1 MQNGRGYNKNGGGR
15 YVRTVDGKGTA
26 ARNRNSVRKKT
37 ANRSGGNGLLSNI
50 KISGGSVDYMFLGV
64 VVVLITFGLVMLF
77 SASSGT
83 AYSTYGNAY
92 YFVLRQ
98 AIWTAIG
105 AALMLILS
113 KVDYHSYNARINLIA
128 YIVVIFL
135 LIAVLAIGTE
145 VKGAKRWIFGF
156 QPSEAAKAVIVIT
169 LAYTLSLPNNQKDL
183 CTVKRGVMPY
193 IGTVVRG
200 IVIPHGLLIGGFCLL
215 LGMQPHFSCILLIV
229 GVAAVMF
236 IAAGIPVRHIVICG
250 ALILLVLA
258 VYGFS
263 AEYRMARFTSF
274 LDPFK
279 DMQGDGYQI
288 VQSLYAI
295 GSGGLFGVGLGKSRQ
310 KFMSLPEPQNDFI
323 FSVLCEELG
332 FIGALVL
339 ILLFVLLLYR
349 GIKIA
354 KNAPDLF
361 GSLLVIGFVAQIII
375 QVVLNIAVV
384 TSTVPVTGMPLPF
397 FSYGGTAM
405 CITMA
410 EMGIVLNVSR
420 QSKMLI

>member
-1 MQNGRGYNKNGGGR
+1 MQTGGVYTINGGGGA
-15 YVRTVDGKGTA
+15 VRRDTPVKRTA
-26 ARNRNSVRKKT
+26 ASNVHKRPPKQ
-37 ANRSGGNGLLSNI
+37 SGHGIRFLNKI
-50 KISGGSVDYMFLGV
+50 KISTGNVDYMFLGV
-64 VVVLITFGLVMLF
+64 VIVLITFGLVMLF

-92 YFVLRQ
+92 YFVIRQ
-98 AIWTAIG
+98 AAWTAIG
-105 AALMLILS
+105 AVLMMILS
-113 KVDYHSYNARINLIA
+113 KIDYHSYNAKINMIA
-128 YIVVIFL
+128 YVVVIVL

-156 QPSEAAKAVIVIT
+156 QPSEAAKAVVVIV
-169 LAYTLSLPNNQKDL
+169 LSYTLSLPNNQKDL
-183 CTVKRGVMPY
+183 CMVR
-193 IGTVVRG
+193 RG
-200 IVIPHGLLIGGFCLL
+200 IFPYLKTVFDGVIMPHGLLVGGFCLL
-215 LGMQPHFSCILLIV
+215 LSKQPHFSCILLIV

-236 IAAGIPVRHIVICG
+236 IAAGIPMRHIVICG
-250 ALILLVLA
+250 GAVAAILVI
-258 VYGFS
+258 YGVS
-263 AEYRMARFTSF
+263 AEYRLARLTSF

-339 ILLFVLLLYR
+339 IILFAALLYR

-354 KNAPDLF
+354 KNSPDLF

-375 QVVLNIAVV
+375 QVILNIAVV

>member
-1 MQNGRGYNKNGGGR
+1 MQNGRGYNRNGGGR
-15 YVRTVDGKGTA
+15 AVRRDTPVKRTA
-26 ARNRNSVRKKT
+26 ASNVHKRPPKQ
-37 ANRSGGNGLLSNI
+37 SGHGIRFLNKI
-50 KISGGSVDYMFLGV
+50 KISTGNVDYMFLGV
-64 VVVLITFGLVMLF
+64 VIVLITFGLVMLF

-92 YFVLRQ
+92 YFVIRQ
-98 AIWTAIG
+98 AAWTAIG
-105 AALMLILS
+105 AVLMMILS
-113 KVDYHSYNARINLIA
+113 KIDYHSYNAKINMIA
-128 YIVVIFL
+128 YVVVIVL

-156 QPSEAAKAVIVIT
+156 QPSEAAKAVVVIV
-169 LAYTLSLPNNQKDL
+169 LSYTLSLPNNQKDL
-183 CTVKRGVMPY
+183 CTVR
-193 IGTVVRG
+193 RG
-200 IVIPHGLLIGGFCLL
+200 IFPYLKTVFDGVIMPHGLLVGGFCLL
-215 LGMQPHFSCILLIV
+215 LSKQPHFSCILLIV

-236 IAAGIPVRHIVICG
+236 IAAGIPMRHIVICG
-250 ALILLVLA
+250 GAVAAILVI
-258 VYGFS
+258 YGVS
-263 AEYRMARFTSF
+263 AEYRLARLTSF

-339 ILLFVLLLYR
+339 IILFAALLYR

-354 KNAPDLF
+354 KNSPDLF

-375 QVVLNIAVV
+375 QVILNIAVV

>member
-1 MQNGRGYNKNGGGR
+1 MQNGRGYNRNGGGR
-15 YVRTVDGKGTA
+15 AVRRDTPV
-26 ARNRNSVRKKT
+26 KKT
-37 ANRSGGNGLLSNI
+37 AASNVHKRPPKQSGHGIRFLNKI
-50 KISGGSVDYMFLGV
+50 KISTGNVDYMFLGV
-64 VVVLITFGLVMLF
+64 VIVLITFGLVMLF

-92 YFVLRQ
+92 YFVIRQ
-98 AIWTAIG
+98 AVWTAIG
-105 AALMLILS
+105 AVLMMMLS
-113 KVDYHSYNARINLIA
+113 KIDYHSYNAKINMIA
-128 YIVVIFL
+128 YVVVVLL

-156 QPSEAAKAVIVIT
+156 QPSEAAKAVVVIV

-183 CTVKRGVMPY
+183 CTVRSGLVPYLKTVFSGVVM
-193 IGTVVRG
+193 
-200 IVIPHGLLIGGFCLL
+200 PHGLLVGGFCLL
-215 LGMQPHFSCILLIV
+215 LALQPHFSCILLIV

-236 IAAGIPVRHIVICG
+236 VAAGIPMRHIVICG
-250 ALILLVLA
+250 GAVAAILVI
-258 VYGFS
+258 YGVS
-263 AEYRMARFTSF
+263 AEYRLARLTSF

-339 ILLFVLLLYR
+339 IILFAALLYR

-354 KNAPDLF
+354 KNSPDLF

-375 QVVLNIAVV
+375 QVILNIAVV

>member
-1 MQNGRGYNKNGGGR
+1 MQDGRGYNRNNSGR
-15 YVRTVDGKGTA
+15 YVR
-26 ARNRNSVRKKT
+26 SVAPKRST
-37 ANRSGGNGLLSNI
+37 ANSNI
-50 KISGGSVDYMFLGV
+50 HRRQVRTEDRGFKFLRDIKLSKGNVDYIFLGV
-64 VVVLITFGLVMLF
+64 IVVLVTFGLVMLF

-92 YFVLRQ
+92 YFVIRQ
-98 AIWTAIG
+98 AAWMAMG
-105 AALMLILS
+105 AVFMMLLS
-113 KVDYHSYNARINLIA
+113 KIDYHSYNAKINLAA
-128 YIVVIFL
+128 YVIVTFL

-145 VKGAKRWIFGF
+145 AKGAKRWIFGF
-156 QPSEAAKAVIVIT
+156 QPSEAAKAVIVIV
-169 LAYTLSLPNNQKDL
+169 LAYTLSRPEKQKDL
-183 CTVKRGVMPY
+183 CTIKRGLIPY
-193 IGTVVRG
+193 LTTVFSGV
-200 IVIPHGLLIGGFCLL
+200 VIPHGLLVGGFCLL
-215 LGMQPHFSCILLIV
+215 IGLQPHFSCILLIV
-229 GVAAVMF
+229 GVTAVMF
-236 IAAGIPVRHIVICG
+236 VAAGIPVRHIVICG
-250 ALILLVLA
+250 GVVAAALIFYGMSADYRLA
-258 VYGFS
+258 
-263 AEYRMARFTSF
+263 RLTSF
-274 LDPFK
+274 TDPFK
-279 DMQGDGYQI
+279 DMRGNGYQI

-339 ILLFVLLLYR
+339 ILLFVALLYR

-361 GSLLVIGFVAQIII
+361 GTLLVVGFVAQIII
-375 QVVLNIAVV
+375 QVILNIAVV

-397 FSYGGTAM
+397 FSYGGSAM
-405 CITMA
+405 FFTMA

>member
-1 MQNGRGYNKNGGGR
+1 MQNGRGYNRNGGGR
-15 YVRTVDGKGTA
+15 AVRRDTPVKRTA
-26 ARNRNSVRKKT
+26 APNVHKRPSKQ
-37 ANRSGGNGLLSNI
+37 SGHGIRLLNNI
-50 KISGGSVDYMFLGV
+50 KISTGNVDYMFLGV
-64 VVVLITFGLVMLF
+64 VIVLITFGLVMLF

-92 YFVLRQ
+92 YFVIRQ
-98 AIWTAIG
+98 AAWTAIG
-105 AALMLILS
+105 AFAMMVLS
-113 KVDYHSYNARINLIA
+113 KIDYHSYNAKINMIA
-128 YIVVIFL
+128 YVVVVLL

-156 QPSEAAKAVIVIT
+156 QPSEAAKAVIVIV

-183 CTVKRGVMPY
+183 CTVR
-193 IGTVVRG
+193 RG
-200 IVIPHGLLIGGFCLL
+200 IFPYLKTVFDGVLMPHGLLVGGFCLL
-215 LGMQPHFSCILLIV
+215 LSKQPHFSCILLIV

-236 IAAGIPVRHIVICG
+236 IAAGIPMRHIVICG
-250 ALILLVLA
+250 AAVAAILVI
-258 VYGFS
+258 YGVS
-263 AEYRMARFTSF
+263 AEYRLVRLTSF

-339 ILLFVLLLYR
+339 IILFAALLYR

-354 KNAPDLF
+354 KNSPDLF
-361 GSLLVIGFVAQIII
+361 GSLLVVGFVAQIII
-375 QVVLNIAVV
+375 QVILNIAVV

>member
-1 MQNGRGYNKNGGGR
+1 MQNGRGYNRNGGGR
-15 YVRTVDGKGTA
+15 AVRRDTPVKRTA
-26 ARNRNSVRKKT
+26 ASNVHKRPPKQ
-37 ANRSGGNGLLSNI
+37 SGHGIRFLNKI
-50 KISGGSVDYMFLGV
+50 KISTGNVDYMFLGV
-64 VVVLITFGLVMLF
+64 VIVLITFGLVMLF

-92 YFVLRQ
+92 YFVIRQ
-98 AIWTAIG
+98 AAWTAIG
-105 AALMLILS
+105 AVLMMILS
-113 KVDYHSYNARINLIA
+113 KIDYHSYNAKINMIA
-128 YIVVIFL
+128 YVVVIVL

-156 QPSEAAKAVIVIT
+156 QPSEAAKAVIVIV

-183 CTVKRGVMPY
+183 CTVR
-193 IGTVVRG
+193 RG
-200 IVIPHGLLIGGFCLL
+200 IFPYLKTVFDGVIMPHGLLVGGFCLL
-215 LGMQPHFSCILLIV
+215 LSKQPHFSCILLIV

-236 IAAGIPVRHIVICG
+236 IAAGIPMRHIVICG
-250 ALILLVLA
+250 GAVAAILVI
-258 VYGFS
+258 YGVS
-263 AEYRMARFTSF
+263 AEYRLARLTSF

-339 ILLFVLLLYR
+339 IILFAALLYR

-354 KNAPDLF
+354 KNSPDLF

-375 QVVLNIAVV
+375 QVILNIAVV

>member
-1 MQNGRGYNKNGGGR
+1 MQNGRGYNRNGGGR
-15 YVRTVDGKGTA
+15 AVRRDTPVKRTA
-26 ARNRNSVRKKT
+26 APNVHKRPSKQ
-37 ANRSGGNGLLSNI
+37 GGHGIRFLNNI
-50 KISGGSVDYMFLGV
+50 KISTGNVDYMFLGV
-64 VVVLITFGLVMLF
+64 VIVLITFGLVMLF

-92 YFVLRQ
+92 YFVIRQ
-98 AIWTAIG
+98 AAWTAIG
-105 AALMLILS
+105 AFAMMILS
-113 KVDYHSYNARINLIA
+113 KIDYHSYNAKINMIA
-128 YIVVIFL
+128 YVVGVLL
-135 LIAVLAIGTE
+135 LIAVLVIGTE

-156 QPSEAAKAVIVIT
+156 QPSEAAKAVIVIV

-183 CTVKRGVMPY
+183 CTVR
-193 IGTVVRG
+193 RG
-200 IVIPHGLLIGGFCLL
+200 IFPYLKTVFDGVLMPHGLLVGGFCLL
-215 LGMQPHFSCILLIV
+215 LSQQPHFSCILLIV

-236 IAAGIPVRHIVICG
+236 IAAGIPMRHIVICG
-250 ALILLVLA
+250 GAVAAILVI
-258 VYGFS
+258 YGVS
-263 AEYRMARFTSF
+263 AEYRLARLTSF

-339 ILLFVLLLYR
+339 ILLFAALLYR

-354 KNAPDLF
+354 KNSPDLF
-361 GSLLVIGFVAQIII
+361 GSLLVVGFVAQIII
-375 QVVLNIAVV
+375 QVILNIAVV

>member
-1 MQNGRGYNKNGGGR
+1 MQTGRGYNRNGGGR
-15 YVRTVDGKGTA
+15 AVRRDTPVKRTA
-26 ARNRNSVRKKT
+26 ASNVHKRPPKQ
-37 ANRSGGNGLLSNI
+37 SGHGIRFLNKI
-50 KISGGSVDYMFLGV
+50 KISTGNVDYMFLGV
-64 VVVLITFGLVMLF
+64 VIVLITFGLVMLF

-92 YFVLRQ
+92 YFVIRQ
-98 AIWTAIG
+98 AAWTAIG
-105 AALMLILS
+105 AVLMMILS
-113 KVDYHSYNARINLIA
+113 KIDYHSYNAKINMIA
-128 YIVVIFL
+128 YVVVIVL

-156 QPSEAAKAVIVIT
+156 QPSEAAKAVVVIV
-169 LAYTLSLPNNQKDL
+169 LSYTLSLPNNQKDL
-183 CTVKRGVMPY
+183 CTVR
-193 IGTVVRG
+193 RG
-200 IVIPHGLLIGGFCLL
+200 IFPYLKTVFDGVIMPHGLLVGGFCLL
-215 LGMQPHFSCILLIV
+215 LSKQPHFSCILLIV

-236 IAAGIPVRHIVICG
+236 IAAGIPMRHIVICG
-250 ALILLVLA
+250 GAVAAILVI
-258 VYGFS
+258 YGVS
-263 AEYRMARFTSF
+263 AEYRLARLTSF

-339 ILLFVLLLYR
+339 ILLFAALLYR

-354 KNAPDLF
+354 KNSPDLF
-361 GSLLVIGFVAQIII
+361 GSLLVVGFVAQIII
-375 QVVLNIAVV
+375 QVILNIAVV

>member
-1 MQNGRGYNKNGGGR
+1 M
-15 YVRTVDGKGTA
+15 
-26 ARNRNSVRKKT
+26 
-37 ANRSGGNGLLSNI
+37 
-50 KISGGSVDYMFLGV
+50 
-64 VVVLITFGLVMLF
+64 
-77 SASSGT
+77 
-83 AYSTYGNAY
+83 
-92 YFVLRQ
+92 
-98 AIWTAIG
+98 
-105 AALMLILS
+105 
-113 KVDYHSYNARINLIA
+113 
-128 YIVVIFL
+128 
-135 LIAVLAIGTE
+135 
-145 VKGAKRWIFGF
+145 
-156 QPSEAAKAVIVIT
+156 
-169 LAYTLSLPNNQKDL
+169 
-183 CTVKRGVMPY
+183 
-193 IGTVVRG
+193 
-200 IVIPHGLLIGGFCLL
+200 
-215 LGMQPHFSCILLIV
+215 
-229 GVAAVMF
+229 
-236 IAAGIPVRHIVICG
+236 RHIVICG
-250 ALILLVLA
+250 GAVAAILVI
-258 VYGFS
+258 YGVS
-263 AEYRMARFTSF
+263 AEYRLARLTSF

-339 ILLFVLLLYR
+339 ILLFAALLYR

-354 KNAPDLF
+354 KNSPDLF
-361 GSLLVIGFVAQIII
+361 GSLLVVGFVAQIII
-375 QVVLNIAVV
+375 QVILNIAVV

>member
-1 MQNGRGYNKNGGGR
+1 MQNGRRYSGSNGGR
-15 YVRTVDGKGTA
+15 YARRVSPNGRA
-26 ARNRNSVRKKT
+26 AQSDIHKSRARRNSHGIKFL
-37 ANRSGGNGLLSNI
+37 NDI
-50 KISGGSVDYMFLGV
+50 KISTGNVDYMFLGI

-92 YFVLRQ
+92 YFVIRQ
-98 AIWTAIG
+98 AAWTAIG
-105 AALMLILS
+105 AVLMMMLS
-113 KVDYHSYNARINLIA
+113 KIDYHSYTAKINLIA
-128 YIVVIFL
+128 YVIVIFL

-156 QPSEAAKAVIVIT
+156 QPSEAAKAVIVIV
-169 LAYTLSLPNNQKDL
+169 LGYTLSLAENQKDL
-183 CTVKRGVMPY
+183 CTIKRGVIPY
-193 IGTVVRG
+193 LTTVFNGV
-200 IVIPHGLLIGGFCLL
+200 VMPHGLLVGGFCLL
-215 LGMQPHFSCILLIV
+215 LALQPHFSCILLIV

-250 ALILLVLA
+250 GAVAAILAIYGMSADYRLA
-258 VYGFS
+258 
-263 AEYRMARFTSF
+263 RLTSF
-274 LDPFK
+274 LDPFQ
-279 DMQGDGYQI
+279 DMQGNGYQI

-339 ILLFVLLLYR
+339 ILLFAALLYR

-354 KNAPDLF
+354 KNSPDLF
-361 GSLLVIGFVAQIII
+361 GTLLVIGFVAQVII
-375 QVVLNIAVV
+375 QVILNIAVV

>member
-1 MQNGRGYNKNGGGR
+1 MQNGRGYNRNGGGR
-15 YVRTVDGKGTA
+15 AVRRDTPVKRTA
-26 ARNRNSVRKKT
+26 ASNVHKRPPKQ
-37 ANRSGGNGLLSNI
+37 SGHGIRFLNKI
-50 KISGGSVDYMFLGV
+50 KISTGNVDYMFLGV
-64 VVVLITFGLVMLF
+64 VIVLITFGLVMLF

-92 YFVLRQ
+92 YFVIRQ
-98 AIWTAIG
+98 AAWTAIG
-105 AALMLILS
+105 AVLMMILS
-113 KVDYHSYNARINLIA
+113 KIDYHSYNAKINMIA
-128 YIVVIFL
+128 YVVVIVL

-156 QPSEAAKAVIVIT
+156 QPSEAAKAVVVIV

-183 CTVKRGVMPY
+183 CTVR
-193 IGTVVRG
+193 RG
-200 IVIPHGLLIGGFCLL
+200 IFPYLKTVFDGVIMPHGLLVGGFCLL
-215 LGMQPHFSCILLIV
+215 LSKQPHFSCILLIV

-236 IAAGIPVRHIVICG
+236 IAAGIPMRHIVICG
-250 ALILLVLA
+250 GAVAAILVI
-258 VYGFS
+258 YGVS
-263 AEYRMARFTSF
+263 AEYRLARLTSF

-339 ILLFVLLLYR
+339 IILFAALLYR

-354 KNAPDLF
+354 KNSPDLF
-361 GSLLVIGFVAQIII
+361 GSLLVVGFVAQIII
-375 QVVLNIAVV
+375 QVILNIAVV

>member
-1 MQNGRGYNKNGGGR
+1 MQNGRGYNRNGGGR
-15 YVRTVDGKGTA
+15 AVRRDTPVKRTA
-26 ARNRNSVRKKT
+26 APNVHKRPSKQ
-37 ANRSGGNGLLSNI
+37 GGHGLRFLNNI
-50 KISGGSVDYMFLGV
+50 KISTGNVDYMFLGV
-64 VVVLITFGLVMLF
+64 VIVLITFGLVMLF

-92 YFVLRQ
+92 YFVIRQ
-98 AIWTAIG
+98 AAWTAIG
-105 AALMLILS
+105 AVLMMILS
-113 KVDYHSYNARINLIA
+113 KIDYHSYNAKINMIA
-128 YIVVIFL
+128 YVVVIVL
-135 LIAVLAIGTE
+135 LIAVLVIGTE

-156 QPSEAAKAVIVIT
+156 QPSEAAKAVVVIV
-169 LAYTLSLPNNQKDL
+169 LSYTLSLPNNQKDL
-183 CTVKRGVMPY
+183 CMVR
-193 IGTVVRG
+193 RG
-200 IVIPHGLLIGGFCLL
+200 IFPYLKTVFDGVIMPHGLLVGGFCLL
-215 LGMQPHFSCILLIV
+215 LSKQPHFSCILLIV

-236 IAAGIPVRHIVICG
+236 IAAGIPMRHIVICG
-250 ALILLVLA
+250 GAVAAILVI
-258 VYGFS
+258 YGVS
-263 AEYRMARFTSF
+263 AEYRLARLTSF

-339 ILLFVLLLYR
+339 ILLFAALLYR

-354 KNAPDLF
+354 KNSPDLF

-375 QVVLNIAVV
+375 QVILNIAVV

>member
-1 MQNGRGYNKNGGGR
+1 MQNGRGYNRNGGGR
-15 YVRTVDGKGTA
+15 AVRRDTPVKRTA
-26 ARNRNSVRKKT
+26 ASNVHKRPPKQ
-37 ANRSGGNGLLSNI
+37 SGHGIRFLNKI
-50 KISGGSVDYMFLGV
+50 KISTGNVDYMFLGV
-64 VVVLITFGLVMLF
+64 VIVLITFGLVMLF

-92 YFVLRQ
+92 YFVIRQ
-98 AIWTAIG
+98 AAWTAIG
-105 AALMLILS
+105 AVLMMILS
-113 KVDYHSYNARINLIA
+113 KIDYHSYNAKINMIA
-128 YIVVIFL
+128 YVVVIVL

-156 QPSEAAKAVIVIT
+156 QPSEAAKAVVVIV

-183 CTVKRGVMPY
+183 CTVR
-193 IGTVVRG
+193 RG
-200 IVIPHGLLIGGFCLL
+200 IFPYLKTVFDGVIMPHGLLVGGFCLL
-215 LGMQPHFSCILLIV
+215 LSKQPHFSCILLIV

-236 IAAGIPVRHIVICG
+236 IAAGIPMRHIVICG
-250 ALILLVLA
+250 GAVAAILVI
-258 VYGFS
+258 YGVS
-263 AEYRMARFTSF
+263 AEYRLARLTSF

-339 ILLFVLLLYR
+339 IILFAALLYR

-354 KNAPDLF
+354 KNSPDLF

-375 QVVLNIAVV
+375 QVILNIAVV

>member
-1 MQNGRGYNKNGGGR
+1 MQNGRGYNRNGGGR
-15 YVRTVDGKGTA
+15 AVRRDTPVKRTA
-26 ARNRNSVRKKT
+26 ASNVHKRPPKQ
-37 ANRSGGNGLLSNI
+37 SGHGIRFLNKI
-50 KISGGSVDYMFLGV
+50 KISTGNVDYMFLGV
-64 VVVLITFGLVMLF
+64 VIVLITFGLVMLF

-92 YFVLRQ
+92 YFVIRQ
-98 AIWTAIG
+98 AAWTAIG
-105 AALMLILS
+105 AVLMMILS
-113 KVDYHSYNARINLIA
+113 KIDYHSYNAKINMIA
-128 YIVVIFL
+128 YVVVIVL

-156 QPSEAAKAVIVIT
+156 QPSEAAKAVVVIV
-169 LAYTLSLPNNQKDL
+169 LSYTLSLPNNQKDL
-183 CTVKRGVMPY
+183 CTVR
-193 IGTVVRG
+193 RG
-200 IVIPHGLLIGGFCLL
+200 IFPYLKTVFDGVIMPHGLLVGGFCLL
-215 LGMQPHFSCILLIV
+215 LSKQPHFSCILLIV

-236 IAAGIPVRHIVICG
+236 IAAGIPMRHIVICG
-250 ALILLVLA
+250 GAVAAILVI
-258 VYGFS
+258 YGVS
-263 AEYRMARFTSF
+263 AEYRLARLTSF

-339 ILLFVLLLYR
+339 ILLFAALLYR

-354 KNAPDLF
+354 KNSPDLF
-361 GSLLVIGFVAQIII
+361 GSLLVVGFVAQIII
-375 QVVLNIAVV
+375 QVILNIAVV

>member
-1 MQNGRGYNKNGGGR
+1 MQNGRGYNRNGGGR
-15 YVRTVDGKGTA
+15 AVRRDTPVKRTA
-26 ARNRNSVRKKT
+26 APNVHKRPSKQ
-37 ANRSGGNGLLSNI
+37 GGHGIRFLNNI
-50 KISGGSVDYMFLGV
+50 KISTGNVDYMFLGV
-64 VVVLITFGLVMLF
+64 VIVLITFGLVMLF

-92 YFVLRQ
+92 YFVIRQ
-98 AIWTAIG
+98 AAWTAIG
-105 AALMLILS
+105 AVLMMILS
-113 KVDYHSYNARINLIA
+113 KIDYHSYNAKINMIA
-128 YIVVIFL
+128 YVVVVLL
-135 LIAVLAIGTE
+135 LITVLVIGTE

-156 QPSEAAKAVIVIT
+156 QPSEAAKAVIVIV

-183 CTVKRGVMPY
+183 CTVRLGIFPYLKTVFDGVIM
-193 IGTVVRG
+193 
-200 IVIPHGLLIGGFCLL
+200 PHGLLVGGFCLL
-215 LGMQPHFSCILLIV
+215 LSKQPHFSCILLIV

-236 IAAGIPVRHIVICG
+236 IAAGIPMRHIVICG
-250 ALILLVLA
+250 GAVAAILVI
-258 VYGFS
+258 YGVS
-263 AEYRMARFTSF
+263 AEYRLARLTSF

-339 ILLFVLLLYR
+339 ILLFAALLYR

-354 KNAPDLF
+354 KNSPDLF
-361 GSLLVIGFVAQIII
+361 GSLLVVGFVAQIII
-375 QVVLNIAVV
+375 QVILNIAVV

>member
-1 MQNGRGYNKNGGGR
+1 MQNGRGYNRNGGGR
-15 YVRTVDGKGTA
+15 AVRRDTPVKRTA
-26 ARNRNSVRKKT
+26 APNVHKRPSKQ
-37 ANRSGGNGLLSNI
+37 GGHGIRFLNNI
-50 KISGGSVDYMFLGV
+50 KISTGNVDYMFLGV
-64 VVVLITFGLVMLF
+64 VIVLITFGLVMLF

-92 YFVLRQ
+92 YFVIRQ
-98 AIWTAIG
+98 AAWTAIG
-105 AALMLILS
+105 AVLMMILS
-113 KVDYHSYNARINLIA
+113 KIDYHSYNAKINMIA
-128 YIVVIFL
+128 YVVVVLL
-135 LIAVLAIGTE
+135 LITVLAIGTE

-156 QPSEAAKAVIVIT
+156 QPSEAAKAVIVIV

-183 CTVKRGVMPY
+183 CTVR
-193 IGTVVRG
+193 RG
-200 IVIPHGLLIGGFCLL
+200 IFPYLKTVFGGVIMPHGLLVGGFCLL
-215 LGMQPHFSCILLIV
+215 LSKQPHFSCILLIV

-236 IAAGIPVRHIVICG
+236 IAAGIPMRHIVICG
-250 ALILLVLA
+250 GAVAAILVI
-258 VYGFS
+258 YGVS
-263 AEYRMARFTSF
+263 AEYRLARLTSF

-339 ILLFVLLLYR
+339 ILLFVALLYR

-354 KNAPDLF
+354 KNSPDLF
-361 GSLLVIGFVAQIII
+361 GSLLVVGFVAQIII
-375 QVVLNIAVV
+375 QVILNIAVV

>member
-1 MQNGRGYNKNGGGR
+1 MQNGRGYNRNGGGR
-15 YVRTVDGKGTA
+15 AVRRDTPVKRTA
-26 ARNRNSVRKKT
+26 ASNVHKRPPKQ
-37 ANRSGGNGLLSNI
+37 SGHGIRFLNKI
-50 KISGGSVDYMFLGV
+50 KISTGNVDYMFLGV
-64 VVVLITFGLVMLF
+64 VIVLITFGLVMLF

-92 YFVLRQ
+92 YFVIRQ
-98 AIWTAIG
+98 AAWTAIG
-105 AALMLILS
+105 AVLMMILS
-113 KVDYHSYNARINLIA
+113 KIDYHSYNAKINMIA
-128 YIVVIFL
+128 YVVVIVL

-156 QPSEAAKAVIVIT
+156 QPSEAAKAVVVIV
-169 LAYTLSLPNNQKDL
+169 LSYTLSLPNNQKDL
-183 CTVKRGVMPY
+183 CTVR
-193 IGTVVRG
+193 RG
-200 IVIPHGLLIGGFCLL
+200 IFPYLKTVFDGVIMPHGLLVGGFCLL
-215 LGMQPHFSCILLIV
+215 LSKQPHFSCILLIV

-236 IAAGIPVRHIVICG
+236 IAAGIPMRHIVICG
-250 ALILLVLA
+250 GAVAAILVI
-258 VYGFS
+258 YGVS
-263 AEYRMARFTSF
+263 AEYRLARLTSF

-339 ILLFVLLLYR
+339 ILLFAALLYR

-354 KNAPDLF
+354 KNSPDLF

-375 QVVLNIAVV
+375 QVILNIAVV

>member
-1 MQNGRGYNKNGGGR
+1 MQNGRGYNRNGGGR
-15 YVRTVDGKGTA
+15 AVRRDTPVKRTA
-26 ARNRNSVRKKT
+26 APNVHKRPSKQ
-37 ANRSGGNGLLSNI
+37 GGHGIRFLNNI
-50 KISGGSVDYMFLGV
+50 KISTGNVDYMFLGV
-64 VVVLITFGLVMLF
+64 VIVLITFGLVMLF

-92 YFVLRQ
+92 YFVIRQ
-98 AIWTAIG
+98 ATWTAIG
-105 AALMLILS
+105 AVAMMILS
-113 KVDYHSYNARINLIA
+113 KIDYHSYNAKINMIA
-128 YIVVIFL
+128 YVVVVLL
-135 LIAVLAIGTE
+135 LIAVLVIGTE

-156 QPSEAAKAVIVIT
+156 QPSEAAKAVIVIV

-183 CTVKRGVMPY
+183 CAVR
-193 IGTVVRG
+193 RG
-200 IVIPHGLLIGGFCLL
+200 IFPYLKTVFDGVIMPHGLLVGGFCLL
-215 LGMQPHFSCILLIV
+215 LSQQPHFSCILLIV

-236 IAAGIPVRHIVICG
+236 IAAGIPMRHIVICG
-250 ALILLVLA
+250 GAVAAILVI
-258 VYGFS
+258 YGVS
-263 AEYRMARFTSF
+263 AEYRLARLTSF

-339 ILLFVLLLYR
+339 ILLFAALLYR

-354 KNAPDLF
+354 KNSPDLF
-361 GSLLVIGFVAQIII
+361 GSLLVVGFVAQIII
-375 QVVLNIAVV
+375 QVILNIAVV

>member
-1 MQNGRGYNKNGGGR
+1 M
-15 YVRTVDGKGTA
+15 
-26 ARNRNSVRKKT
+26 
-37 ANRSGGNGLLSNI
+37 
-50 KISGGSVDYMFLGV
+50 M
-64 VVVLITFGLVMLF
+64 
-77 SASSGT
+77 
-83 AYSTYGNAY
+83 
-92 YFVLRQ
+92 
-98 AIWTAIG
+98 
-105 AALMLILS
+105 ILS
-113 KVDYHSYNARINLIA
+113 KIDYHSYNAKISTIA
-128 YIVVIFL
+128 YVVVILL
-135 LIAVLAIGTE
+135 LITVLVIGTE
-145 VKGAKRWIFGF
+145 VARARNAGF
-156 QPSEAAKAVIVIT
+156 SDFSRPRRQRR
-169 LAYTLSLPNNQKDL
+169 LSLSFWRILRAFPNNQKDL
-183 CTVKRGVMPY
+183 CTVR
-193 IGTVVRG
+193 RG
-200 IVIPHGLLIGGFCLL
+200 IFPYLKTVFDGVIMPHGLLVGGFCLL
-215 LGMQPHFSCILLIV
+215 LSKQPHFSCILLIV

-236 IAAGIPVRHIVICG
+236 IAAGIPMRHIVICG
-250 ALILLVLA
+250 GAVAAILVI
-258 VYGFS
+258 YGVS
-263 AEYRMARFTSF
+263 AEYRLARLTSF

-310 KFMSLPEPQNDFI
+310 KFMSLPKPQNDFI

-339 ILLFVLLLYR
+339 ILLFAALLYR

-354 KNAPDLF
+354 KNSPDLF
-361 GSLLVIGFVAQIII
+361 GSLLVVGFVAQIII
-375 QVVLNIAVV
+375 QVILNIAVV